1 MVTVEGDIYRFQTL
15 ITKDLSMDHYF
26 DCGLYRKYREQRAK
40 VSKEIDHR
48 IENHPLIGTWFQR
61 NDGILGIIEIVSRH
75 WWFGYYEH
83 IVYRMHN
90 SRSHGT
96 AILKN
101 ISCIFDYIDESARE
115 FQSYK
120 ILDKSEV
127 PCEDIFKK
135 QLEN

>member
-1 MVTVEGDIYRFQTL
+1 MITVEGDIYRFSTP
-15 ITKDLSMDHYF
+15 INNDLSMKHYF
-26 DCGLYRKYREQRAK
+26 NYGLYRKYREQR
-40 VSKEIDHR
+40 SKISEEISHR
-48 IENHPLIGTWFQR
+48 IENHPAIGTWFQKD
-61 NDGILGIIEIVSRH
+61 DGTIGVIEIISRH

-127 PCEDIFKK
+127 PSEDIFKK